1 MSRRRVVGN
10 GGLHRAVGIHSDL
23 VCVGC
28 AQRLG
33 LLLLYDREQLEPG
46 EITVKGSLTRRKI
59 IWLAGVAGTAMV
71 GIAYVLWRRRA
82 RVSGSITE
90 VARHVPQ
97 GPYRIGAFIVA
108 LKTGRDPSDFVL
120 SVAHSSRPER
130 LLWQSIPGKSFV
142 SAAEGKER
150 VHESRAHLTLEDEIR
165 KLHPDQTIDRVEERG
180 TDLVISGRLTNGPD
194 QGGVGYTL
202 SFSPVTGGRLR
213 FEAEVEEPCN
223 RVYLTHASSSEE
235 RFFGFGTQF
244 SYFDMKGH
252 LVPIL
257 IREQGIGRGEQPVTW
272 AVDWRAGAGGD
283 PYTSYASVP
292 HYITSEARSLFLEN
306 YEYSTFDL
314 REDDRVQIGVFSSLM
329 RGQILGGDTPTQLI
343 EQYTEYS
350 GRMRPLPEW
359 IISGAVV
366 GLQGGTER
374 VRRISD
380 KLESLGTPIAALW
393 LQDWVGQRK
402 TSFGT
407 QLWWNWELDR
417 DHYPNWGPL
426 REGLEEKNIK
436 LLTYINPFLCVDVSE
451 KEGHRR
457 NLFEEAARSGYLV
470 KNQDGEPYKITISSF
485 SAALVDL
492 TNPEAWNWIKDIIK
506 GELIRNGASGWMADF
521 GEGLPY
527 DAVLFS
533 GADPKSYHDRY
544 AEEWARVNRE
554 AISEAGRGEDIVF
567 FNRSGY
573 TKSPCYSTLFWVGD
587 QLVDWD
593 EHDGIKS
600 AVTGLLSSG
609 LSGYSLEHSDVGGY
623 TAIDNL
629 LFKYHRSKELLL
641 RWIELGAFT
650 TVFRTHEGNIPE
662 VNHQIYSDR
671 ETLTHF
677 ARFAK
682 VYAAWKPYRME
693 LVKEASETGLPVLR
707 HPFIHYPDDL
717 EVPGLDYQFMVGPEL
732 MVAPVL
738 DPGEDSVEV
747 YFPAGRW
754 VHLWTGERYGSPQR
768 GVNET
773 VPAPVGEPAV
783 FYKEDSAEG
792 TRFREELERGGL
804 L

>member
-1 MSRRRVVGN
+1 MRR
-10 GGLHRAVGIHSDL
+10 L
-23 VCVGC
+23 
-28 AQRLG
+28 
-33 LLLLYDREQLEPG
+33 
-46 EITVKGSLTRRKI
+46 LTRRTFL
-59 IWLAGVAGTAMV
+59 WLAGAGVAGTALL
-71 GIAYVLWRRRA
+71 GAYVVWSKPDQL
-82 RVSGSITE
+82 SGSIIE
-90 VARHVPQ
+90 VARHVSSEPH
-97 GPYRIGAFIVA
+97 RVGAFIVM
-108 LKTGRDPSDFVL
+108 LETGRGLSEVVL

-130 LLWQSIPGKSFV
+130 LLWQSIPGESFL
-142 SAAEGKER
+142 SAAEGKETVR
-150 VHESRAHLTLEDEIR
+150 ESRAHLTLADEIR
-165 KLHPDQTIDRVEERG
+165 KLHPDQTIDRIEERG
-180 TDLVISGRLTNGPD
+180 TGLVITGRLTKGGN
-194 QGGVGYTL
+194 QRGVGYKL
-202 SFSPVTGGRLR
+202 SFSPVTDGRLR
-213 FEAEVEEPCN
+213 FEAEVEEPYN

-244 SYFDMKGH
+244 TYFDMKGH

-272 AVDWRAGAGGD
+272 AVNWRAGAGGD

-314 REDDRVQIGVFSSLM
+314 REDDRVQVGVFSSLM
-329 RGQILGGDTPTQLI
+329 RGQILSGDTPAQLV

-359 IISGAVV
+359 ITSGAVV
-366 GLQGGTER
+366 GLQGGTDR
-374 VRRISD
+374 ALRISEE
-380 KLESLGTPIAALW
+380 LESLGTPIAAIW

-417 DHYPNWGPL
+417 DHYLGWSSL
-426 REGLEEKNIK
+426 RENLEERNIR
-436 LLTYINPFLCVDVSE
+436 LMTYINPFLCDDAVQ
-451 KEGHRR
+451 KKNHRR
-457 NLFEEAARSGYLV
+457 NLFEEAARNGYLV
-470 KNQDGEPYKITISSF
+470 KNQDGEPYRITISSF

-492 TNPEAWNWIKDIIK
+492 TNPEAWTWIKDIIK
-506 GELIRNGASGWMADF
+506 GELIGNGASGWMADF

-527 DAVLFS
+527 NAVLFS
-533 GADPKSYHDRY
+533 GADPKRYHNRY

-554 AISEAGRGEDIVF
+554 AISEAGRGDDIVF

-573 TKSPCYSTLFWVGD
+573 TESPRYSTLFWVGD

-609 LSGYSLEHSDVGGY
+609 LSGYSLEHSDIGGY
-623 TAIDNL
+623 TAIDNP
-629 LFKYHRSKELLL
+629 LFEYHRSKELLL

-682 VYAAWKPYRME
+682 VYAAWKPYRTK
-693 LVKEASETGLPVLR
+693 LVKEASETGLPVIR
-707 HPFIHYPDDL
+707 HPFIHYPKDP
-717 EVPGLDYQFMVGPEL
+717 EVLALNYQYMVGPEL

-738 DPGEDSVEV
+738 DPGADAVRV
-747 YFPAGRW
+747 YIPAGRW
-754 VHLWTGERYGSPQR
+754 VHLWTGERYGAPER
-768 GVNET
+768 GAYET
-773 VPAPVGEPAV
+773 VSAPIGEPAV
-783 FYKEDSAEG
+783 FYKEGPEEG
-792 TRFREELERGGL
+792 TRFREELGRRGL